1 MINPTRRPY
10 VAKPSALWPLTKST
24 LDEETG
30 LFADVSE
37 TAIPS
42 DNGDSAVRDIGFELY
57 HAKTKLS
64 QSPIFSGNDSVI
76 QSYVILDYRNNI
88 LYWHGLSILF
98 WIKIENKNETK
109 SDDLPIMVSGHISRS
124 PFKQRFEDID

>member
-1 MINPTRRPY
+1 MIIPSRRPY
-10 VAKPSALWPLTKST
+10 VAKPSALWPLTKSS

-30 LFADVSE
+30 LFTDVSE

-42 DNGDSAVRDIGFELY
+42 DNGDSAVRDIAFELH

-64 QSPIFSGNDSVI
+64 QSPIFSGIDPVI

-98 WIKIENKNETK
+98 WVKIENKNATK
-109 SDDLPIMVSGHISRS
+109 SDDLPIMVSGNMSEC
-124 PFKQRFEDID
+124 PFKQKLI

>member
-1 MINPTRRPY
+1 MIET
-10 VAKPSALWPLTKST
+10 VA
-24 LDEETG
+24 
-30 LFADVSE
+30 
-37 TAIPS
+37 
-42 DNGDSAVRDIGFELY
+42 FELH

-98 WIKIENKNETK
+98 WVKIENKNATK
-109 SDDLPIMVSGHISRS
+109 SDDLAIMVSVNMIES
-124 PFKQRFEDID
+124 PFEQRLISNLNT

>member
-1 MINPTRRPY
+1 MINPNRRPY

-42 DNGDSAVRDIGFELY
+42 DNGDSAVRDIGFELH

-124 PFKQRFEDID
+124 PFKQRFLKI